1 MTLKIEVNKG
11 CFISSIGSL
20 NYKRVLDDFINAKI
34 IRIIT
39 YNISRFNISDDFL
52 FKLLQKSKADIKIIT
67 NIPSR
72 MKNYYKNKAGQM
84 MRETAQ
90 NNIQIYANK
99 LNPLNFS
106 EHFSAFF
113 NPKVHA
119 KMIGTE
125 NIVYIGSAN
134 FSNESANNIENGVLI
149 EDKEFIENLYS
160 EYFSMIESESV
171 PIYDDSFSQFM
182 MLASYLYERLT
193 WYYQYFDKNLS
204 NYIEIDNF
212 DFEIFYADLL
222 KLQSL
227 IEDVKKITH
236 DETDIDYTNEL
247 DNIINE
253 LKNLKIDL
261 HQENLSKLVNYDIG
275 KESEKI
281 LQEEY
286 ILDANEENLENYV
299 LRSME
304 GAKGKFSDMCSDFL
318 YEISTI
324 ISVLDDAIKFAKK
337 WRYKKINPMIDNTEL

>member
-20 NYKRVLDDFINAKI
+20 NYKRVLDDFVNAKI

-125 NIVYIGSAN
+125 NI
-134 FSNESANNIENGVLI
+134 
-149 EDKEFIENLYS
+149 
-160 EYFSMIESESV
+160 V

-337 WRYKKINPMIDNTEL
+337 WRYKKINPMIDNTKL